1 MTTFLVVVFVLAV
14 VIYFVNRK
22 VMEAP
27 APLLKATK
35 KVEAVAVKVVD
46 VNGDGKVDLKDAVAA
61 VKAVEATGK
70 KVVKKAKKITTKKKT
85 K

>member
-61 VKAVEATGK
+61 VKAVEATSK
-70 KVVKKAKKITTKKKT
+70 KVVKKAKKITT
-85 K
+85 